1 MERGVVDGR
10 EVAEFFY
17 EVAHLDDGGALFSRS
32 GVFQLRLCRACRRC
46 AEYAVQGAAHLV
58 GSSDGEDAPA
68 IKEDDLLTKSRLRH
82 VGGRAENGK
91 AGFSR
96 LLLEDFPQFA
106 PRQGVDAGGRLV
118 EQQEVGRAHEGAE
131 ESELLLHAARKIAR
145 EPTGERSESRHVQE
159 AREALVPLFLLYA
172 VQIGVEL
179 HVFLD
184 GQIFVET
191 ELLRHVAEAALH
203 LLRLF
208 RDIVS
213 EDEEIARRLV
223 EQPRDE
229 PQQCR
234 LACAV
239 RADERRK
246 LACGHREV
254 KTSERR
260 DGAGVLRREGLDEC
274 RGLYDGCVFAFHRS
288 TCTFT
293 GMPRRRRLSGSSTE
307 MRTS

>member
-1 MERGVVDGR
+1 M
-10 EVAEFFY
+10 
-17 EVAHLDDGGALFSRS
+17 
-32 GVFQLRLCRACRRC
+32 
-46 AEYAVQGAAHLV
+46 
-58 GSSDGEDAPA
+58 
-68 IKEDDLLTKSRLRH
+68 
-82 VGGRAENGK
+82 
-91 AGFSR
+91 
-96 LLLEDFPQFA
+96 
-106 PRQGVDAGGRLV
+106 
-118 EQQEVGRAHEGAE
+118 
-131 ESELLLHAARKIAR
+131 
-145 EPTGERSESRHVQE
+145 QE
-159 AREALVPLFLLYA
+159 AREARVPLLLRYA

-191 ELLRHVAEAALH
+191 ELLWHVAEAALH

-213 EDEEIARRLV
+213 EDEEVSLRLV

-239 RADERRK
+239 RADERRE

-260 DGAGVLRREGLDEC
+260 DGVGVLRCESLDKC
-274 RGLYDGCVFAFHRS
+274 RGLYGGRVFAFHRS
-288 TCTFT
+288 IRAFT